1 MRAKLRYGSS
11 AFVPVALVAMVLAL
25 CVLGGVAALA
35 RSSAPRGV
43 EATPTLRLM
52 MYETAP
58 ARSVAGRPASIP
70 ISGAGARVRTDLA
83 SLAWADVDGAL
94 VHWDGRGT
102 ASDQKL
108 AALLAGIVSL
118 HSQVRAA
125 ALIRSVRGSA
135 RARVR
140 ALARLRSSPGYLRI
154 AGRPVVVVQRKASR
168 RSCAEVR
175 HWRAAAQGWWLA
187 MAAFPGSARCHA
199 SADAW
204 FRDTPVRR
212 TAQVGDSFL
221 IRPGY
226 WPTKARRPVVTR
238 SLASWRRSIQMMVA
252 SHRPLQLID
261 SFNDWAHGSAV
272 AASRA
277 WSSASGFGAYLDALH
292 DQSSPVVQPPVVQP
306 PVVEPPVVAPPSGAA
321 APPTVAGATVSGVT
335 AHEATLTSV
344 VSAGTDA
351 AAMSVEFG
359 PTAAYGQTTAPVTL
373 AAGSAV
379 HSVAITVSSLSAAV
393 GYHARLVVSSAA
405 GSVASS
411 DLGFTTLPDTRTVR
425 VAAAGD
431 IACAPTDASFNGGVG
446 TATACQQKAT
456 SDAIVAGGYDAVLP
470 LGDTQYNAGTTP
482 AFNAS
487 YRPSWGRVDA
497 IAHPVVGNHEYGTPG
512 AAQYFQYFGASAGMP
527 GHGWYSY
534 ELGSWHVIA
543 LNANCALI
551 DGGCGTGS
559 PEETWLR
566 ADLASH
572 PVQCTLAYWHQ
583 PLFTSGQEGP
593 AVAMSTIWADLTS
606 AGADLVLNGHEHDYE
621 RFAPQTATG
630 QLDTAHGMPE
640 IIAGTGGANH
650 RALHKTRMP
659 NSVTSDS
666 TSFGFLDLALNSGAY
681 SWNFVPVAGGTFH
694 DSGTASCR

>member
-1 MRAKLRYGSS
+1 
-11 AFVPVALVAMVLAL
+11 MVMGV

-35 RSSAPRGV
+35 RSSAAPRRA
-43 EATPTLRLM
+43 EAKPATLRLM
-52 MYETAP
+52 MYETAL
-58 ARSVAGRPASIP
+58 ARSVASRPASIP
-70 ISGAGARVRTDLA
+70 ISGAGARLRTDLA
-83 SLAWADVDGAL
+83 SLAWADVDGVL
-94 VHWDGRGT
+94 VHWNGRGT
-102 ASDQKL
+102 ASDRKL
-108 AALLAGIVSL
+108 GALLAGIVSL

-154 AGRPVVVVQRKASR
+154 GARPVVFVQRKASR

-187 MAAFPGSARCHA
+187 MAAFPGYARCHA

-204 FRDTPVRR
+204 FRDTPVTRG
-212 TAQVGDSFL
+212 AQLGESFL

-226 WPTKARRPVVTR
+226 WPTKARKPVVTR
-238 SLASWRRSIQMMVA
+238 SIASWRRSIQMMVA

-261 SFNDWAHGSAV
+261 SFNDWARGSAV
-272 AASRA
+272 AASRS

-292 DQSSPVVQPPVVQP
+292 DQPSPIAQRPPPLAQPPSPVAQPPVVTP
-306 PVVEPPVVAPPSGAA
+306 PNAA
-321 APPTVAGATVSGVT
+321 ATPPTVAGAAVSSLT
-335 AHEATLTSV
+335 AHEATLASV

-351 AAMSVEFG
+351 AALSVEFG
-359 PTAAYGQTTAPVTL
+359 PTAAYGQTTAPVIL
-373 AAGSAV
+373 AAGSAA
-379 HSVAITVSSLSAAV
+379 HSVSVTVSSLSAAV
-393 GYHARLVVSSAA
+393 SYHARIVLSSAA
-405 GSVASS
+405 GSAASS
-411 DLGFTTLPDTRTVR
+411 DVAFTTLPDTRTVR
-425 VAAAGD
+425 AAAAGD
-431 IACAPTDASFNGGVG
+431 IACAPTDPSFNGGVG
-446 TATACQQKAT
+446 TAIACQQKAT
-456 SDAIVAGGYDAVLP
+456 SDAILVGGYDAVLP

-487 YRPSWGRVDA
+487 YRPSWGRVDG

-551 DGGCGTGS
+551 EGGCGTGS
-559 PEETWLR
+559 PEEVWLR

-621 RFAPQTATG
+621 RFASQTATG
-630 QLDTAHGMPE
+630 QRDDAHGMPE
-640 IIAGTGGANH
+640 IIVGTGGANH
-650 RALHKTRMP
+650 RTLHKTRMP

-666 TSFGFLDLALNSGAY
+666 TSFGFLGLTLNPGAY
-681 SWNFVPVAGGTFH
+681 SWDFVPVAGGTFH
-694 DSGTASCR
+694 DSASASCH